1 MEDAFT
7 KAAKQLCPDSRDLQ
21 RTLRKYHRLP
31 QEMRA
36 GFCYLFTD
44 RDLFDAYVA
53 AARTED
59 QSKTFA
65 VVLEA
70 VEAAKKGTCAT
81 IQSRAGAL

>member
-7 KAAKQLCPDSRDLQ
+7 RAVKQLCPDSQDLQ
-21 RTLRKYHRLP
+21 RTLGKYRQLP

-36 GFCYLFTD
+36 GFCYLFTN
-44 RDLFDAYVA
+44 RDLFNAYVT

-59 QSKTFA
+59 QSRTFA